1 MDLYMGVWRCGCS
14 NLATTRDRDTFPD
27 ICPHH
32 GGSLRAAGLIW
43 APTGRASLERGLPDT
58 VTAGFLAKGA
68 P

>member
-32 GGSLRAAGLIW
+32 GGSL
-43 APTGRASLERGLPDT
+43 LERGLPDT